1 MLILHRRVGGPPT
14 AAVMANA
21 VLGLVGF
28 AFACVVLHYTAEP
41 FGAAIGL
48 TLALVTSVA
57 WGLTVLMARR
67 HGVAV

>member
-1 MLILHRRVGGPPT
+1 LILHRRVGGPPT

-41 FGAAIGL
+41 FGVAIGL
-48 TLALVTSVA
+48 TLALTTSVA
-57 WGLTVLMARR
+57 WGLAVLMARR
-67 HGVAV
+67 HGIAV